1 MDDYAVGRFK
11 AFYNL
16 IIYGYDTMNSPQ
28 VVNSSCRNNQ
38 EQEEGYNAG
47 IAEIALNREC
57 IKAYIERRT
66 TERYLDAHTKACM
79 NYTYDLERTIE
90 RKEKDCTNEDEKT
103 GYTDATL
110 DLTRYKK

>member
-16 IIYGYDTMNSPQ
+16 IIYGYDTMNSPK

-47 IAEIALNREC
+47 IAEIALNKKEIC
-57 IKAYIERRT
+57 AYMRR
-66 TERYLDAHTKACM
+66 RDV
-79 NYTYDLERTIE
+79 
-90 RKEKDCTNEDEKT
+90 EKDAESLYGSGNS
-103 GYTDATL
+103 L
-110 DLTRYKK
+110 

>member
-38 EQEEGYNAG
+38 EQEEGYNAA
-47 IAEIALNREC
+47 IAEIALNRKE
-57 IKAYIERRT
+57 ITAYIHRR
-66 TERYLDAHTKACM
+66 A
-79 NYTYDLERTIE
+79 LERINSENNIRRREETE
-90 RKEKDCTNEDEKT
+90 AQNAT
-103 GYTDATL
+103 GNSL
-110 DLTRYKK
+110 